1 MKHKEKKLIKI
12 NILKE
17 EGDFIYFSG
26 EIESNYLNGLIYDQ
40 KSIVNVVASKWDF
53 IEHGVYDKINNIT
66 SFLVKKKK
74 RIINAVSSKD
84 NFEDTMLST
93 GKTLF
98 RSGMNLSIAAII
110 AFGSITNVAAQPI
123 YDAPNQK
130 TLQML
135 EYSMEREGVLSDF
148 IKEVKIQDSKQGS
161 YDKIIR
167 TALKLSK
174 KKVEK
179 AVMTIYNGSS
189 ERSVKDI
196 NIAYSLNGYQESMY
210 MSPTSTDIQLASE
223 GNGGMEA
230 FFSDLDIYPIKS
242 QLEAKDFN
250 DFSKN
255 GVIVVGYDQE
265 ILDYVLENQTNKE
278 VLNDFETY
286 SKSIL
291 SHEMIHLKGGG
302 EYSAIV
308 NIADFGT
315 FKDATF
321 NKLIEKASVNSGF
334 SEQEMV
340 ERTASYDNVIN
351 KVFASSDNYQ
361 EAVETFN
368 NELDRQNQNPEA
380 IKLTSDRGLNAV
392 NSKIVSVY
400 EYQQILTKG
409 GVPMISYDFH
419 KSHSDLINDFHP
431 LVGDIHNVLLSVLE
445 SDNLSNDFDGVSE
458 AFFEELVLRTG
469 SDIVMDSYLEGD
481 LEAFELLKE
490 EMRDGYDLF
499 VKTVKEKSERLKNNQ
514 NLTMADLRG
523 DVDFSLIDNG
533 YRESVGLK
541 TKLPTNYGVNVK
553 SEQASSSSNE
563 IFSILKNKMTKF

>member
-1 MKHKEKKLIKI
+1 
-12 NILKE
+12 
-17 EGDFIYFSG
+17 
-26 EIESNYLNGLIYDQ
+26 
-40 KSIVNVVASKWDF
+40 
-53 IEHGVYDKINNIT
+53 
-66 SFLVKKKK
+66 
-74 RIINAVSSKD
+74 
-84 NFEDTMLST
+84 
-93 GKTLF
+93 
-98 RSGMNLSIAAII
+98 
-110 AFGSITNVAAQPI
+110 
-123 YDAPNQK
+123 
-130 TLQML
+130 
-135 EYSMEREGVLSDF
+135 
-148 IKEVKIQDSKQGS
+148 
-161 YDKIIR
+161 
-167 TALKLSK
+167 
-174 KKVEK
+174 
-179 AVMTIYNGSS
+179 
-189 ERSVKDI
+189 
-196 NIAYSLNGYQESMY
+196 
-210 MSPTSTDIQLASE
+210 
-223 GNGGMEA
+223 
-230 FFSDLDIYPIKS
+230 
-242 QLEAKDFN
+242 
-250 DFSKN
+250 
-255 GVIVVGYDQE
+255 
-265 ILDYVLENQTNKE
+265 
-278 VLNDFETY
+278 
-286 SKSIL
+286 
-291 SHEMIHLKGGG
+291 
-302 EYSAIV
+302 V